1 MKLILGVLLGG
12 ALAACSA
19 AAGPG
24 ATSSVSLLLDAPHI
38 ELRTLDQLFDSAGS
52 YLQTSGELEVI
63 AFRCTVVEGAFCWF
77 GATTQDGA
85 VAAEL
90 ARRVVDQIGPKAIEN
105 ANRNEVAVRCY
116 RPVSGGGPHCE
127 VDWGWRAGWEGLAI
141 RPP

>member
-1 MKLILGVLLGG
+1 LKLILGVLLGG

-19 AAGPG
+19 LAGLE
-24 ATSSVSLLLDAPHI
+24 ATSSVSLLPDASHI

-77 GATTQDGA
+77 GERTQDGA
-85 VAAEL
+85 APGDL
-90 ARRVVDQIGPKAIEN
+90 ARRVVDQIAPQAIEN
-105 ANRNEVAVRCY
+105 ANRNEVAVQCY
-116 RPVSGGGPHCE
+116 RPTAGGEPYCE
-127 VDWGWRAGWEGLAI
+127 IDWGWGAGWEGLAI

>member
-1 MKLILGVLLGG
+1 MKLILSLLVTG

-19 AAGPG
+19 AAGPE
-24 ATSSVSLLLDAPHI
+24 ATSSVSPLPDTPHI
-38 ELRTLDQLFDSAGS
+38 KLRTLDQLFDSAGS